1 MAKVTD
7 LMELINRSIAIKAR
21 IVSYWPQFKE
31 TETVDISEYLSPK
44 FNGMYNTN
52 NSTVAFI
59 HENCFYVTRYTRS
72 CMSVLA
78 DAGFKMNSNLYV
90 PFSNCD
96 YPRDMQ
102 LQWEQ
107 IDFLA
112 RKEWS
117 EDFVSDCNTVADE
130 KGVSELPA
138 EVLSE
143 AFLMPDKGVKVV
155 HPYFESTYYPI
166 CIGEWL
172 SEEIQKQIGTYCSNN
187 GRVCFLDRNGKTYVA
202 KGYKIV
208 AKLQEAG
215 FKSGNLFV
223 PFSNGE
229 VIVDAYLKEAWDRLG
244 KF

>member
-52 NSTVAFI
+52 NSTVCFI
-59 HENCFYVTRYTRS
+59 YENIFYVTRYTRS
-72 CMSVLA
+72 VMRVLA

-143 AFLMPDKGVKVV
+143 SFLMPDKGVKVV
-155 HPYFESTYYPI
+155 HPYFESTY
-166 CIGEWL
+166 
-172 SEEIQKQIGTYCSNN
+172 
-187 GRVCFLDRNGKTYVA
+187 
-202 KGYKIV
+202 
-208 AKLQEAG
+208 
-215 FKSGNLFV
+215 
-223 PFSNGE
+223 
-229 VIVDAYLKEAWDRLG
+229 
-244 KF
+244 

>member
-1 MAKVTD
+1 MAKVTT
-7 LMELINRSIAIKAR
+7 MKELVDRSVKINAR
-21 IVSYWPQFKE
+21 IVAYWPQFKKE
-31 TETVDISEYLSPK
+31 ETVDISEYIPK

-52 NSTVAFI
+52 NSTVCFI
-59 HENCFYVTRYTRS
+59 YENIFYVTRYTRS
-72 CMSVLA
+72 VMRVLA
-78 DAGFKMNSNLYV
+78 DAGFKRNSNLYV

-112 RKEWS
+112 RKEWK
-117 EDFVSDCNTVADE
+117 EDFVSDCNIVADE
-130 KGVSELPA
+130 KNVSELPD
-138 EVLSE
+138 EVLRG

-155 HPYFESTYYPI
+155 HPNFKSTYYPI
-166 CIGEWL
+166 CVGEWL
-172 SEEIQKQIGTYCSNN
+172 SEEIREQIGTYCSNN
-187 GRVCFLDRNGKTYVA
+187 GKVCFLDRNGKTYVA

-229 VIVDAYLKEAWDRLG
+229 QIVDLHLREAWDRLG